1 MDYKTRFLTNFKLDI
16 EDVTEHFWRL
26 EVYRPYRTCAQAN
39 AAEQPNVKASFLSL
53 VIQAEEWR
61 IVNVA
66 MEKAA
71 REYPAY
77 KVNTYVFDGVK
88 RLCTRSIFITVSRKH
103 AFKASKLSGSM
114 APSLALPR

>member
-1 MDYKTRFLTNFKLDI
+1 M
-16 EDVTEHFWRL
+16 
-26 EVYRPYRTCAQAN
+26 
-39 AAEQPNVKASFLSL
+39 
-53 VIQAEEWR
+53 
-61 IVNVA
+61 NVA

-103 AFKASKLSGSM
+103 AHAFKASKLSGSM